1 MAHTGGVL
9 RHFLSLLGLA
19 VAIAAGCGGP
29 ESRTAADVPDA
40 QQRAMAEAL
49 LEELRSGTFDNG
61 RELADRLAGIPH
73 PGVIA
78 PLVACL
84 TGGDH
89 EVRWVAAAVLD
100 RYLDAPKD
108 LERIDDQFSAMTGQE
123 RWLAGRIHGFPAPSP
138 DQDWNRYVAEV
149 RRQAV
154 AVQQAL
160 TAAFRSALSDG
171 NDARRIALLFGAL
184 RQNTSFAWGDVH
196 AAEIGRR
203 AVPRLL
209 SALGDKDPDV
219 RAGAA
224 VALGKIG
231 DASAVGPIIPLL
243 DDKDPAVRCRAAEAL
258 ANFQDPRI
266 LPALVGAL
274 KRMEIPEMG
283 LICGCQADPEWE
295 SASRAAWALGE
306 LRDRAAVPSLIA
318 ALDKGDEFFQA
329 HVAEAL
335 GRIGDPRAVEP
346 LMAVLRAGGFCDRSA
361 MAAGTALARIGKPAI
376 GPLIAELKNEK
387 TQIATSISLQEIGEP
402 AVEPLLEAFRKGNAN
417 VRCIAGI
424 ALAKIKDPAAVQ
436 GLIGM
441 LNDGDRQ
448 LREDVLMHIGDAQ
461 DPCVIMPL
469 LRVVENAEEDVNIR
483 NAALIGLW
491 FVPDA
496 RAIAPLKW
504 ILLSEKENVLV
515 INAGGLLGRI
525 PGPEPLGILI
535 DCLKNNKDSVRRM
548 GAVNGLG
555 DVKEARAYALVV
567 AALDDADSDIRWQAA
582 RSLGFRGEVK
592 ALASL
597 KKVADAVPRE
607 NVREAA
613 LEAIKRIEENNN
625 H

>member
-19 VAIAAGCGGP
+19 VMLAAGCGGP

-40 QQRAMAEAL
+40 QQRAIAEAL

-89 EVRWVAAAVLD
+89 DVRWVAAAVLD

-149 RRQAV
+149 RRQAA

-160 TAAFRSALSDG
+160 TAAFRKSLSDG

-184 RQNTSFAWGDVH
+184 RQNTSFAWGDVR
-196 AAEIGRR
+196 APEIGRR
-203 AVPRLL
+203 ALPQLL
-209 SALGDKDPDV
+209 SALSDTDADV

-243 DDKDPAVRCRAAEAL
+243 EDKDLAVRCRAAEAL
-258 ANFQDPRI
+258 VNFGDPRI

-274 KRMEIPEMG
+274 KRVEIPETV
-283 LICGCQADPEWE
+283 LIFGCQSDPAWE
-295 SASRAAWALGE
+295 SASRAAWALGRM
-306 LRDRAAVPSLIA
+306 RDQRAVEPLIA

-329 HVAEAL
+329 HVAEGL

-346 LMAVLRAGGFCDRSA
+346 LMAVLRAGGLGDQSA

-376 GPLIAELKNEK
+376 GPLIAELKNER
-387 TQIATSISLQEIGEP
+387 TQTTASISLQEMGEP
-402 AVEPLLEAFRKGNAN
+402 AVEPLLEAFKNGDAN
-417 VRCIAGI
+417 VRGVAGI
-424 ALAKIKDPAAVQ
+424 ALAHIKGPVVMRRLIEMLKNKDKELRMAAISCLESTEDPQIV
-436 GLIGM
+436 
-441 LNDGDRQ
+441 
-448 LREDVLMHIGDAQ
+448 
-461 DPCVIMPL
+461 MPL
-469 LRVVENAEEDVNIR
+469 LEIAKNTQEDLDVR
-483 NAALIGLW
+483 NEAIIALT

-496 RAIAPLKW
+496 RAIAPMKQ

-535 DCLKNNKDSVRRM
+535 DCLKNNEDSVRRM
-548 GAVNGLG
+548 GAVSGLG
-555 DVKEARAYALVV
+555 HVKDARAYALLM

-582 RSLGFRGEVK
+582 RSLGFRGELK
-592 ALASL
+592 ALSSL
-597 KKVADAVPRE
+597 KKVADGDPSE

-613 LEAIKRIEENNN
+613 KEAIKRIEENNN